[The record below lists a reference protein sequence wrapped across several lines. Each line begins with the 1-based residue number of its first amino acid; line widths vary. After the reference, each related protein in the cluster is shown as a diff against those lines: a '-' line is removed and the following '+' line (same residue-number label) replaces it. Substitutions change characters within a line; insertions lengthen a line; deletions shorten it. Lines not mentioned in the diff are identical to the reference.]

1 MRVSK
6 ILTLYDIEFKR
17 IKKIYFSTLGL
28 LILGNI
34 VLFIFYLNLITKETE
49 NILNIK
55 GGLKLLKSNE
65 AYRIVESG
73 EIIYSLYKLSSFF
86 MTLGIIWCLFYS
98 LMIWYKDFFSKTKVA
113 YTLFTLP
120 LNKFNIFLSK
130 LIIVVSFI
138 YGVVITQH
146 IIWIFQSLII
156 DAIVGMNIT
165 EIIDI
170 INYNNYINIIWM
182 GGLLYPI
189 EISMYYLIA
198 PIALVTV
205 MFTGVMIHKS
215 FDKIGVF
222 LAILYIILTGFFYI
236 FISRNCISYTDEL
249 LKGHIFYYITVETLS
264 LIMSYKL
271 LNKRIQV

>member
-17 IKKIYFSTLGL
+17 IKKIYFS
-28 LILGNI
+28 
-34 VLFIFYLNLITKETE
+34 IFYLNLITKETE

-86 MTLGIIWCLFYS
+86 MILGIIWCLYYS

-198 PIALVTV
+198 PIELVTV

>member
-34 VLFIFYLNLITKETE
+34 ALFIFYLNLITKETE

-86 MTLGIIWCLFYS
+86 MILGIIWCLYYS

-198 PIALVTV
+198 PIELVTV

>member
-1 MRVSK
+1 MVSK

-86 MTLGIIWCLFYS
+86 MILGIIWCLYYS

-198 PIALVTV
+198 PIELVTV

>member
-86 MTLGIIWCLFYS
+86 MILGIIWCLYYS

-198 PIALVTV
+198 PIELVTV

-249 LKGHIFYYITVETLS
+249 L
-264 LIMSYKL
+264 
-271 LNKRIQV
+271 